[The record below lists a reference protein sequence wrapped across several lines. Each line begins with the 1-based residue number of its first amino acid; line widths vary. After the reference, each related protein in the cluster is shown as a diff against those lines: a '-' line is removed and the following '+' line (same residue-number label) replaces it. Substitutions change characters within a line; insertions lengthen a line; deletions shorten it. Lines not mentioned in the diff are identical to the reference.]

1 MKALTECDEGF
12 EFLDELAVDVTKAEL
27 RGDCDLAESLLDQ
40 LDDDIDYFFCMG
52 VARGLWLAIK
62 APDDVNEVAP

>member
-12 EFLDELAVDVTKAEL
+12 EFLDELAVEVTKAEL

>member
-12 EFLDELAVDVTKAEL
+12 QFLDEHAVEVTTANL
-27 RGDCDLAESLLDQ
+27 RGDYDLAESLLDQ